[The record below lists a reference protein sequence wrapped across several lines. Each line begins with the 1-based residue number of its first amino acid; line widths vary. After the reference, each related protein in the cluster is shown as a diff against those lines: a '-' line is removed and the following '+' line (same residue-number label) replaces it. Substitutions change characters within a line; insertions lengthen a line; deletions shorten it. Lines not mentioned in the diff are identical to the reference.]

1 MSNNIKTRPTECSP
15 VEQIKVPVKSDA
27 DIILAR
33 QRAREL
39 ASEANFEPLE
49 STLIATAISE
59 LARNILQHAGR
70 GEVSIKIVQQED
82 GTVLIVVARDNG
94 PGIPNVNRALKD
106 GFSTSGGLGLGLPG
120 IRRIMDEFEIVSHPN
135 YGTTVI
141 AKKWARRSR
150 TGRPENTSNS
160 FSKGRNGATAGKLP
174 VHVSATRCM
183 DSSSRTSGS
192 RRKCHSE
199 RTHSSS

>member
-1 MSNNIKTRPTECSP
+1 MRHNTKTPPAECCR
-15 VEQIKVPVKSDA
+15 VEQLKVPVTSDA
-27 DIILAR
+27 DIVLAR

-94 PGIPNVNRALKD
+94 PGIPNVKRALKD

-120 IRRIMDEFEIVSHPN
+120 VKRLMDEFEIVSHQDH
-135 YGTTVI
+135 GTTVI
-141 AKKWARRSR
+141 AKKWACRSTSAGPGRASKASFKRRASV
-150 TGRPENTSNS
+150 
-160 FSKGRNGATAGKLP
+160 TAGKLAA
-174 VHVSATRCM
+174 VGSVTR
-183 DSSSRTSGS
+183 
-192 RRKCHSE
+192 
-199 RTHSSS
+199 